1 MPVWFVKLVSL
12 RTEFISLHR
21 KVTQTPRELE
31 ISYESSIN
39 TLGGS
44 N

>member
-1 MPVWFVKLVSL
+1 MVWKDGFV
-12 RTEFISLHR
+12 RTEFISLYS
-21 KVTQTPRELE
+21 KVTQTPQELE

-39 TLGGS
+39 MLGGS